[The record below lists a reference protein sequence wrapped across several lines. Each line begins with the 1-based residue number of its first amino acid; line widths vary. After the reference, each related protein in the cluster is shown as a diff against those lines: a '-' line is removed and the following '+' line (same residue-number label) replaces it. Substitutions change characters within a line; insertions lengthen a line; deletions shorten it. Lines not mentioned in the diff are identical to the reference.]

1 MALTKNDLQQ
11 LKEVISTE
19 ITNQLSTQLAA
30 QDVRF
35 GAELRQLNVALH
47 QQKSELQGMLDEQ
60 KQELKSA
67 FDQQTQDIKRDIR
80 DEMDARFIASE
91 NKIEGKMDVRF
102 HAIEAIFKHELQA
115 VIDIL
120 LTFVPERFEKLEH
133 DVAHIKTHIGLAT

>member
-35 GAELRQLNVALH
+35 SAELRQLNVALH
-47 QQKSELQGMLDEQ
+47 QQKL
-60 KQELKSA
+60 ELKSA
-67 FDQQTQDIKRDIR
+67 LYQQTQDIKRDIR
-80 DEMDARFIASE
+80 DEMDARFLASE
-91 NKIEGKMDVRF
+91 NKMESLFR
-102 HAIEAIFKHELQA
+102 HELQA

-133 DVAHIKTHIGLAT
+133 EVARIKTHIGLAT

>member
-11 LKEVISTE
+11 LKEVVSIE

-35 GAELRQLNVALH
+35 SAELRQLNVALH
-47 QQKSELQGMLDEQ
+47 QQKS
-60 KQELKSA
+60 ELKSA

-80 DEMDARFIASE
+80 DEIDARFLASE
-91 NKIEGKMDVRF
+91 TKMEHLFR
-102 HAIEAIFKHELQA
+102 HELQA

-120 LTFVPERFEKLEH
+120 PPFVPERFEKHEH
-133 DVAHIKTHIGLAT
+133 DAAHIKTHIGLAT